1 VDCTSVTRDRLP
13 TSRP

>member
-1 VDCTSVTRDRLP
+1 MDCTSVTRDRLP